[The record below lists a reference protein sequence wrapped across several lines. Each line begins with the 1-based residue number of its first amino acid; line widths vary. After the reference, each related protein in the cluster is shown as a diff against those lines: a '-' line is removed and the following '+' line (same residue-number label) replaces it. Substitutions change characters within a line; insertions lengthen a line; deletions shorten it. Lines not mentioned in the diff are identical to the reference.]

1 VSDSPN
7 LRNFDSL
14 DENAALGK
22 NMGFDKVLQ
31 FANQFFT
38 SDADLFN
45 AQVRLAFSLFFIFGL
60 H

>member
-1 VSDSPN
+1 
-7 LRNFDSL
+7 
-14 DENAALGK
+14 
-22 NMGFDKVLQ
+22 MGFDKVLQ